1 MVLPFVSYSDILR
14 FFPINTCRPLALHDL
29 TIYIIFRFRMDRR
42 QTFTAHIRWVFD
54 TGLPDLL
61 CYTSGLCRI
70 RGLYTN
76 YLAPSPS
83 HWFLMGL
90 GKSGCLRTT
99 EETVT
104 GGPPP
109 FSRRRLC
116 NPPVSH
122 RKAGG
127 GRESCP
133 QGMWGREDKYSP
145 KYR

>member
-1 MVLPFVSYSDILR
+1 MPFVSYSDILR

-104 GGPPP
+104 GAPPP

-116 NPPVSH
+116 NPPWGQS
-122 RKAGG
+122 
-127 GRESCP
+127 P
-133 QGMWGREDKYSP
+133 QGWRRKGILPPGNVGERRQIQP
-145 KYR
+145 KI